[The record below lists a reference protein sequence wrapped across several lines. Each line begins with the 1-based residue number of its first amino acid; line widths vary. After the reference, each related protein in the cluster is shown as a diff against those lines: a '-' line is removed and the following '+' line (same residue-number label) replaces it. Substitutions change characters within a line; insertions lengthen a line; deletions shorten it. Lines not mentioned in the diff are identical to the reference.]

1 MKIKPPFLNS
11 RQEAASDVLERAVN
25 QHDTDDVSL
34 GDLMQTLH
42 ERGFGLLMLVLVL
55 PNCIPVPVPPGVSTI
70 FSLPLL
76 YLSVQMVAGL
86 DAPWLPF
93 WLRNK
98 KISRKTL
105 AKIVQAANPK
115 LKKIEILLRPRV
127 SFASTR
133 AGEKIVGFFW
143 LLFAIS
149 IAIPLPMTN
158 FIPGIGILVSALGLL
173 SKDGLV
179 ILLGVFIGIG
189 GLFVTA
195 TVIVLGAQAA
205 SAMLGYVFGL
215 IGMG

>member
-1 MKIKPPFLNS
+1 MKIKPPFLGS

-34 GDLMQTLH
+34 GDLMQALH

-55 PNCIPVPVPPGVSTI
+55 PNCVPVPVPPGVSTI

-76 YLSVQMVAGL
+76 YLSVQMLAGL
-86 DAPWLPF
+86 DSPRLPS

-98 KISRKTL
+98 KINRRTL

-115 LKKIEILLRPRV
+115 LRKIEILLRPRL

-133 AGEKIVGFFW
+133 TGEKILGFFW

-179 ILLGVFIGIG
+179 VLLGIAIGIG
-189 GLFVTA
+189 GLCVTA
-195 TVIVLGAQAA
+195 MVLILGAQAA
-205 SAMLGYVFGL
+205 SAMLGLVSQLGATP
-215 IGMG
+215 